1 MCMREP
7 VMEFIEKHNST
18 DTILKFY
25 PEKNFGRYYKIQIR
39 YMPNFRTIR
48 KEDLKTLCEDVLTAS
63 RAVVALTDTA
73 FAKNGI
79 MELSIATMNRNY
91 NEASIV
97 KALEIVRRF
106 FH

>member
-1 MCMREP
+1 
-7 VMEFIEKHNST
+7 
-18 DTILKFY
+18 
-25 PEKNFGRYYKIQIR
+25 
-39 YMPNFRTIR
+39 MPNFRTIR

-73 FAKNGI
+73 FARNGI
-79 MELSIATMNRNY
+79 MEL
-91 NEASIV
+91 EASIV